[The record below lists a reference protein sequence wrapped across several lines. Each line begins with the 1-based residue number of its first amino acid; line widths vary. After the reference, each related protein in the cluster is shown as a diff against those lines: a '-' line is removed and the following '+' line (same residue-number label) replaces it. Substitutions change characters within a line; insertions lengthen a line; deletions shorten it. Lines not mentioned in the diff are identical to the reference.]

1 MPVSNNFASSALDLN
16 GKVSLTQPTALVW
29 GPDGRLYVT
38 ENGGQINVLTVK
50 FGDPDPSDDDN
61 SVSFFVDAAETLSL
75 DIQNHNDD
83 GTENSNS
90 SRQVTGID
98 VTRQYDA
105 DGNQLFV
112 DASGN
117 LTTEASGNTPA
128 VTMYVTS
135 SDKRIG
141 AGGSGNDAGLDT
153 NSGVITMLE
162 QTGSDSWDQV
172 DIVRGLPR
180 SEENHAT
187 NGLEVVQELDAQ
199 GKLVSERAIVASG
212 GNANTGA
219 PSNNFAGQQEQPLSA
234 AILEVDVTGLRALGV
249 STDAD
254 GRAFVLDLPTLD
266 DPTRSGAADN
276 NDPNGGNDGLNSA
289 RLDYDGLVSIYSPG
303 YRNAYDVEV
312 TEDGRVW
319 TYDNGANNSWGGRPV
334 GEAGDNDGT
343 TDFAQDGD
351 YIATNL
357 NNGDGNSSDDINAHG
372 NWNPSN
378 NDNFHEITRSDDLD
392 GGALSVGG
400 NGPVA
405 TYTGPDGLT
414 YVYGGHPNPTRAEG
428 AKAGLLFSPK
438 GGTDDAYL
446 LVSNQSSY
454 GEGSDDHAQV
464 TAWMT
469 EVEANSGA
477 VGTGDLT
484 KKVLAVE
491 PGVEYDIYSFTDG
504 SGMAV
509 PSGGAAPAGGTLLG
523 QAGLPADIADI
534 VDWVNPVEGDYREAG
549 RTDGALDS
557 GKGSINGLAEYTST
571 IMDEGGVKMS
581 GAVIASVYNGGDL
594 IIMGRNADGSM
605 SSTGGTNATA
615 ADRAVFQGA
624 GQPLGLATLGDD
636 FAERGLSQPFQG
648 SVWSAVYGQNNQG
661 GYTVHIEILQPA
673 NGKVPLAGS
682 EIVDPDDWDLD
693 GVDKYNDPFEYS
705 AENGMALAAG
715 QKIVLDFDPQ
725 STEFNGTLAGNTGLL
740 GAALDGPGSLAGP
753 LAGGAGT
760 DNLQEVGATANQ
772 DARTGTYLDNSGDLL
787 ASGEQADGL
796 YDIAGNVIP
805 GGNAPILQIKEVV
818 PGTMVGQG
826 NTARDALHTGF
837 RPAEDVGRVVATV
850 TVKNWVAGQAVAD
863 GQLVG
868 MVYGDGT
875 QSNFLR
881 LVFGEVDGQPGL
893 EVGYELGDQNYATL
907 AKVAVP
913 GLAASDLG
921 LIDLRLE
928 IDIDDGYAV
937 RAFYRLG
944 EDDTLGQT
952 PFTEIGL
959 GDFTLPAGVLQDV
972 LTGAHMIGDG
982 DTTLSSGAAIGV
994 VAETSDGNPLQAID
1008 FHNIEI
1014 EGFGHEFEAGSSA
1027 AANAVQGTSGT
1038 DTVVLTGSDAA
1049 PVTLASAVENIDAS
1063 GTTGDVAITGNAL
1076 DNRIVVGTGQN
1087 TITTGEGK
1095 DAVLGTSAGL
1105 GGTEITDFTG
1115 ADRVVLTDAT
1125 MDAVSGVTYA
1135 AGSAILTVNG
1145 AQITFSGPDFAEF
1158 DPAEGDSV
1166 FRFRQTDDGLEISLT
1181 PSETLIKAI
1190 ATGTSSYTYHFDAD
1204 GKPVEEGDPDAVRTI
1219 TFDSDAAVE
1228 IAGDP
1233 TDAANYVT
1241 SGSGGGGGSK
1251 IFQGT
1256 LSQTQ
1261 VADFGADALDELHWV
1276 ERSSNEDYYGYQ
1288 IPVPEDGTYRVDLY
1302 MAEIYHG
1309 VSGSSSFDKGDR
1321 VWDIVAEGETVADDF
1336 DLWEASGGQ
1345 PLKEVK
1351 ISFLVEVT
1359 DGAFTI
1365 DFDARAGAG
1374 GVDQPK
1380 LSGLALYKVGGEVT
1394 PPADG
1399 TAPQIVSIEVDN
1411 PQSVQDG
1418 ERIATVILSD
1428 ETGFAT
1434 ADFGD
1439 LDGSEL
1445 VFSGIV
1451 PDTVSAPQVTLSA
1464 GGKTATLQYTL
1475 TAEGNAW
1482 ATGEGQIGIA
1492 GGAYRDAAG
1501 NATGA
1506 ASGAF
1511 ILEPNLDSLIRGEV
1525 ALAINV
1531 GPTTNGTAA
1540 LDGDDDNT
1548 YGGAIT
1554 NDTILGIDLEADD
1567 PSYYSPNSKTGS
1579 NIDGL
1584 LGGTGSNPALDGS
1597 ALHTYRDSGNK
1608 SFTATYP
1615 IENGTYVVELWFAEL
1630 YHTSGGN
1637 RQGDYTINGE
1647 TWELN
1652 FDAFTEAGGADTPTM
1667 ITKTVTVTD
1676 GQIVIDVDDDTGEPG
1691 WNAIVVYDAVPADL
1705 PPTVSVVD
1713 ARAAEGDA
1721 VAVTFSRIGDD
1732 SEDVTI
1738 DYILTPG
1745 SASTEDYGDP
1755 VPADQ
1760 ITIPAGARSATVMIP
1775 IVDDDAEEAAES
1787 FAVSI
1792 TGVSNASGDAVIAD
1806 AAATVTIDPSDA
1818 SLQVPAGGTL
1828 LELDFETAG
1837 TPLAEGGFDDVVGG
1851 AGALD
1856 GSVVTEVAGGK
1867 LVVNTSNG
1875 DLSSGDPV
1883 ASKNDFVREIDLSD
1897 ASLDEVYVTTQFS
1910 NPFTPEVLA
1919 AQGVAGAVVPNY
1931 AQQGIILAIPGAN
1944 AQAPDNFVKLIFGGG
1959 GGNGAQMWSQ
1969 TSIDQKSLLD
1979 VMSDAAVANG
1989 GTAFGLFDIAT
2000 VELSLRIDKPSGEI
2014 AQIVTFY
2021 DDAGGVLGGVRPE
2034 ATPGFATAAPQPVP
2048 ATVLAAIEAG
2058 AVDVGV
2064 TSTDFGTGFGS
2075 FAASWDFLKVSSP
2088 QHSEEPAVDTAGPTA
2103 TIDLALPDSGSDPI
2117 VATVVYADASDVD
2130 PASIDATDVA
2140 LDGPSAAASASA
2152 SFDADTNTA
2161 TYTFA
2166 APAGGWAEGDYTATV
2181 TGGAVTDLAT
2191 APNNNAGGEAAGATL
2206 LFEEE
2211 PVNEF
2216 EPGTV
2221 LYRVNAGGGTVAALD
2236 GGPAWEA
2243 DTEAA
2248 PSGYITSI
2256 DGNDTYSGTATDSA
2270 AEILVAG
2277 ENPNSNVDGSMTPE
2291 AIFFHER
2298 GDNNANG
2305 TPLEYT
2311 FPVEGGKSYYVTVY
2325 YTENWNGITTKGPRQ
2340 FDVAVNGTV
2349 PTEFADIN
2357 PYAEGDSTLG
2367 VARKRTFLV
2376 TQGEGDT
2383 DLALSFLHE
2392 EPTAIENP
2400 KVNGI
2405 EIVEAVAISSDILV
2419 SIAGPGEVV
2428 EDGDAGDQTL
2438 AFQVSLSD
2446 ATVSG
2451 DVEVELSVDG
2461 VASVE
2466 TLSFADGVAS
2476 FEVAV
2481 PRDARWNG
2489 VESVSVEIASV
2500 PTAGYSVDPAASTAS
2515 ATILEDDPA
2524 DSHDLDGAGGADPV
2538 VAGDY
2543 SDDRLAPSDIGT
2555 MQTGE
2560 NLLYATQQGDDAAG
2574 GRDRDY
2580 ITFEVPEG
2588 TVLSA
2593 LFLDGYA
2600 TTEDTRQAFM
2610 GLQEGTAVTVDPATG
2625 QPDAGGG
2632 DLLTG
2637 LVYGDGLLGNDLL
2650 PLLASGESGDP
2661 RQPASYQGFDGTL
2674 PAGTYTLWLNQGGA
2688 PTSVTLRAV
2697 VESAPVSELTLA
2709 IADADPVTE
2718 AEGATLDF
2726 ALSLDTAFSGDVEVR
2741 YDTADATGLTQIVTF
2756 ADGAGILQV
2765 AVTDDETDD
2774 GDDTVAITLTG
2785 ATDLSAA
2792 PTPVTLGVATASGT
2806 VLEDDGT
2813 DPDDIDGDGIGN
2825 TDDPFAYDGANGMAK
2840 VLGPNVSFRQDFDTD
2855 TTDLFGPEAGF
2866 TGVLANPGFDPAGAS
2881 ETDPY
2886 GDRTTEAKSL
2896 IEGGALKIES
2906 SETDVY
2912 GTGTGADNTI
2922 KDNYQSAAD
2931 VSGVDSFTVEGRIQG
2946 GWLGTAPGQYASF
2959 GITLGAGG
2967 TDDYVKFVYGGFGA
2981 TPRLQLAQENSLT
2994 GIKETNILVQDH
3006 TPPVDPATVA
3016 SVVFRID
3023 VDKSGATPTLTGT
3036 AVFLDASDGELA
3048 TITMDPREITGS
3060 LAAALE
3066 GNNPLTGGT
3075 GGVAYGVSITD
3086 WGSAAGNRFTGEWDY
3101 LEIKGPEVAN
3111 QVPTVSLAPVLTEIA
3126 ENADTTASIKVADI
3140 AVGDDGL
3147 GSNALSLAGTDAALF
3162 EIVETET
3169 GAELHLAAGTS
3180 LDFET
3185 LAQLDVTV
3193 AVDDPEV
3200 GTSPDATAD
3209 FSLAVADVNEAP
3221 GVTLENVVS
3230 EIAEDAD
3237 TTASIKVGDIVVT
3250 DDALGTNDLALVGTD
3265 AALFEIVET
3274 VTGPELHLRAG
3285 ISLDTVAGGTL
3296 DVSVTVDDIE
3306 VGATPDASADLSVT
3320 IPDTANDAP
3329 TTAPIDAGRVVED
3342 ATPVAINLLQ
3352 GAADSDGGTLEVA
3365 NLVVEDAFGNAVAH
3379 AQAESVL
3386 TIDPAQFAAALALG
3400 ESATITV
3407 SYDVIDNQ
3415 GGSTA
3420 NTATLVV
3427 DGIDGPYTWF
3437 LDADGDGYGVDDAA
3451 TNVTAYTPPADTS
3464 DVAGDADDGDATI
3477 YPGAPEINDGKDND
3491 QDGEIDEENADP
3503 VADAESFAARRNQPL
3518 EIQVAT
3524 LLDGDTDADGDTL
3537 SVASVGN
3544 AVNGTVALAGG
3555 VVTFTPATDAT
3566 GAASFD
3572 YTVSDG
3578 AGGTATQTVTIDI
3591 ASVIEVT
3598 DPATP
3603 PAPTDEVDTVVF
3615 DGAGALDLSD
3625 PGYENLDL
3633 SGNGTDNA
3641 SVTLNDGDNV
3651 VTAGTGR
3658 HSVKLG
3664 GGSDT
3669 VTGAGAALDGD
3680 SFEDFGEDD
3689 QIVVEGGAGAKIVS
3703 RESGS
3708 AIIGISDD
3716 GDDVA
3721 DYTITLEGDID
3732 PARVRATDEGGDLRL
3747 TLAPETDAETAIT
3760 FAAAALSSYDDQ
3772 DKTPDGAT
3780 ISGGGDTLT
3789 LDGNTW
3795 KRLLLDA
3802 PLTVEEGMTLAFDF
3816 SSADTGEIVG
3826 IGLETDN
3833 NHRQNGQPFFQLGG
3847 SDAWQYSRQDFNDY
3861 EAGDGPVTLEIPLD
3875 DWIGQT
3881 FSHLLFFADDDRN
3894 ASTNAVFSGVRI
3906 VGAEPAENRPPEPA
3920 DDAVRATMD
3929 TPLTIIAA
3937 ELLANDGDPDG
3948 DPLTIVAVTGP
3959 DAAEG
3964 SVTLTGDGVVFTPAA
3979 GFVGATSFTYDV
3991 ADAGGATS
3999 TATVSVTVEAVANL
4013 APLAGDDT
4021 VTVEVDTPLTIIA
4034 ADLLAN
4040 DSDPEGTALTIV
4052 AVTGPDAA
4060 EGSVTLTGDDVVFTP
4075 ATGFAGTT
4083 SFTYDVADAGGAIS
4097 TATVTVEV
4105 ETPSDPSVVAIDFSG
4120 PLSSY
4125 ADQDRDPN
4133 GFEVQDGGAT
4143 IAFTGNTWKKVALP
4157 EGFTVSADSVL
4168 RFQLSSSFE
4177 GEIIGIGLDDDNDFN
4192 GSADSLFQ
4200 LGGQD
4205 RWDRYSVQ
4213 DFNDYD
4219 VSNGVKTYEISLAD
4233 LAGRS
4238 FDHLVVFSDADGADV
4253 AGANATFSN
4262 VEIVI
4267 RTEVNTDPVAAD
4279 DSFAIA
4285 GGETLTLTAADLT
4298 GNDSD
4303 ADGDDL
4309 AILSVG
4315 GASGGTATLS
4325 GGVVSFVPEAG
4336 FTGQAGFDYVL
4347 TDGRGGSAT
4356 ATVSIEVNTAP
4367 EAVTESFEVTT
4378 GDVLTLLP
4386 ADLTANDSDADGHA
4400 LTFVGVSNAVGG
4412 SVSFEEGQIS
4422 FQPQTGYVGSAS
4434 FDYTIADA
4442 LGAETTISV
4451 AVDVLSDAEPG
4462 AGVTDILFEAGAL
4475 SSYDDQDITA
4485 NGATVTNGGAT
4496 LELSGNTWKKLA
4508 LAEPLTVGADT
4519 VLRFTFE
4526 AGRIGEI
4533 MGIGLDSDNSY
4544 RSTANQVLFQF
4555 AGSQTWSAYAEQG
4568 YSGYQSADGAVTIE
4582 IPLGDWAGQT
4592 FTQLV
4597 FMNDDDARAAATSSF
4612 SNVQIVQKSVTNAA
4626 PVAVDD
4632 TGLAVEGGQTAVID
4646 PATLLGNDSDPEG
4659 DDLSIAS
4666 VGNAVGGSVRFED
4679 GLIYFTPEAG
4689 YAGDASFDYTI
4700 EDAFGGTST
4709 ASVDLVVNIDPEPVD
4724 DSFEAEAGT
4733 PLFLT
4738 PAQLLGNDGDP
4749 DGDALTLT
4757 GVGNATGGTVVYE
4770 DGQIAFVPEAGF
4782 TGTASFDYTVSD
4794 PRGGTATATV
4804 TVAVE
4809 GTDTPSGPV
4818 GIDFTA
4824 LDINS
4829 YANQDEDPTAFTATE
4844 TSLTLSGNTWKK
4856 VALPGG
4862 HTVETGDVLRFEFQ
4876 ASEIGE
4882 IMGIGLE
4889 TNNRFETSTQA
4900 IFQLAGSQN
4909 WSNYAR
4915 QDFRTYE
4922 LADGTVT
4929 FEIALDE
4936 WAGQTFGHLVFINDD
4951 DADGTATGTFS
4962 NVQLVTASADLP
4974 PEVTSPTAFTVD
4986 ENATAIGTIEA
4997 TDPEGGDVRFAID
5010 GGADAALFAIDAE
5023 TGALSFL
5030 AAPDFEAPG
5039 DAGGDNV
5046 YDVVVSASDG
5056 TAQTTSSIAVSV
5068 SGVNEAPVVAGAVGD
5083 LSLDAGTAGS
5093 VDLSTLT
5100 LSDPD
5105 AGDEVALDVTLADGT
5120 PLPAGIALNGSLLE
5134 VADDVAEGSYQIAVR
5149 ASDGTLQSANP
5160 VLFTVEVGEAD
5171 TPTEPSV
5178 LLRINAFGPEV
5189 AATDGGPN
5197 WLADGNGNPNSPY
5210 LEVVQDRGDT
5220 QGYSGDLAAIPSGV
5234 PEAVLDTA
5242 RSSDQPF
5249 SYNIPVT
5256 DLAGNGQYTVRLY
5269 LAELF
5274 SGNGSPGDRSF
5285 DVSVEGIVPA
5295 AFDDIDA
5302 AADGDAM
5309 SVEVREYEV
5318 TVEDGVLNLEFLKD
5332 LADNP
5337 IVNAIEIVG
5346 GGTVVAP
5353 DTEAPVA
5360 VMTLTNPTEA
5370 GAPILVDI
5378 ALSDASGIDATT
5390 LGAEDLTLTVGGF
5403 PAAAEI
5409 AFTGFSGGVAQYEIA
5424 APSGGWAEALE
5435 IGVTLEAGEIAD
5447 LAAQPNG
5454 NAGVSGSLTI
5464 AFDGGDTG
5472 GETPTGYD
5480 ATKELAANLDG
5491 DGLVNSADGDID
5503 GDGIANLDDRAAYDA
5518 GNAGVVLGTVGEV
5531 VIDFTTF
5538 ADGTSPFAAGFTGA
5552 AQTADGSAELDYAT
5566 NGGALVTGG
5575 RLQFQTANPDTHSGQ
5590 KAFTFLAD
5598 VDNDFSFEGVFD
5610 NPVYGGSALA
5620 TFSQYGLLISLT
5632 GADGASGGTAG
5643 DFFKLVTGNPGNGFE
5658 ISGRGSFPGSGDV
5671 KIPYPAGVGATDF
5684 AQVKLTVQADMSAGT
5699 LTGFYDLLDETGT
5712 SLATGTV
5719 GTVSPLAGSA
5729 MAEWMAGDLDID
5741 PAFGV
5746 TSTDYGG
5753 GDAFTVGVES
5763 VRLADGSPDPVD
5775 PPADPTEARAILQ
5788 DLDDVDSG
5796 ASYGAGAI
5804 GSAEL
5809 RVMEGNNS
5817 VTASNY
5823 GGNSFQI
5830 ENTGDKQI
5838 AAVFLDFRNALYG
5851 DSVVDHDG
5859 SGGDNAAKEFG
5870 VNSGAGGTGAFFEVD
5885 DAQTYF
5891 LPGADPLA
5899 NDTGTGL
5906 ASSGGWRGLLLKFDG
5921 AGFDKGEVVGFSGDM
5936 DPNSIAGLD
5945 KNGASG
5951 VDSGAVNG
5959 WDVGGVSGAELI
5971 GSAFTVK
5978 FDDGTYATG
5987 YLGGEGSQAGS
5998 VGTAVQNRTGA
6009 EVALTV
6015 NGFASDEAGTYGG
6028 TVPEIVVTGTP
6039 GEAVRVTLSR
6049 GVNPVTNTNNGVAD
6063 LVDDR
6068 LAAAHP
6074 EFPVSNAADFQSVD
6088 VTIGA
6093 DGTATVAADAFDY
6106 DSPNS
6111 GGQSFGGTAF
6121 TSGFDTAPMV
6131 VAAAAVASDGTPLG
6145 AVDRVYLTNPT
6156 GTPVAGGGGGTPG
6169 AGTDGYYQLI
6179 GSGSNARFKVQIE
6192 DADANGGSDPAG
6204 KWNFE
6209 DAPDAD
6215 GHQAGFQG
6223 DGYYLYGSSSSTAIN
6238 GVIESEILDYTIYV
6252 PEGETGTYNFRFRVA
6267 RDGEE
6272 ASDQQNDLL
6281 FNFFEEGSGGELTD
6295 YLVMNSG
6302 NSLHQ
6307 GSGDFAKIFGGPNNG
6322 SWGFANKVDGSTG
6335 DPSLQVEIEEAGLYH
6350 VQIAGRSQGYHI
6362 DYWEAFKGGAPGVN
6376 VSDSAFVEGEPDDPV
6391 DPGTGEDGVLR
6402 RAIVAGSD
6410 DTDQNANGG
6419 SVNLGKTDLELGDG
6433 GRDIGLRFTD
6443 LDLESLE
6450 GVDITDAYIEFTARS
6465 NGGSSGTVE
6474 ARIALEDSIS
6484 AATFSSGN
6492 TPMDRDRFDFVEW
6505 SDGDVP
6511 GAGEVFRTADFS
6523 DMLEDFLVE
6532 WQDDLGTSDDIAFV
6546 IEDESGV
6553 RKAQSFEGGAAPVL
6567 VIEYDLLT

>member
-29 GPDGRLYVT
+29 GPDGKLYVT
-38 ENGGQINVLTVK
+38 ENGGQVNVLTVK
-50 FGDPDPSDDDN
+50 FGDPDPNDDDN
-61 SVSFFVDAAETLSL
+61 SVSFYVEAAETLSL

-83 GTENSNS
+83 GTENSS
-90 SRQVTGID
+90 GSRQVTGID
-98 VTRQYDA
+98 VARQYDA
-105 DGNQLFV
+105 AGNQLFV
-112 DASGN
+112 DAAGN
-117 LTTEASGNTPA
+117 LTTEAGGNTPA

-141 AGGSGNDAGLDT
+141 AGGSGNDADLDT

-162 QTGSDSWDQV
+162 QTGADSWDQV

-187 NGLEVVQELDAQ
+187 NGLEIVQELDAD

-234 AILEVDVTGLRALGV
+234 AILEVDVTGLRAMGV
-249 STDAD
+249 STDGD
-254 GRAFVLDLPTLD
+254 GRAYILDLPTLD
-266 DPTRSGAADN
+266 DPTRDGAADL

-289 RLDYDGLVSIYSPG
+289 KLDYDGLVSIYSPG

-334 GEAGDNDGT
+334 GEAGDNGGT
-343 TDFAQDGD
+343 TDFAQDAG
-351 YIATNL
+351 YISTNL
-357 NNGDGNSSDDINAHG
+357 NNGDGNSSDDINADG

-378 NDNFHEITRSDDLD
+378 NDNFHEITRSDDLN
-392 GGALSVGG
+392 GGNLSVGG
-400 NGPVA
+400 NGPVT

-464 TAWMT
+464 TAWLA
-469 EVEANSGA
+469 EVEAGTGA

-491 PGVEYDIYSFTDG
+491 PGVEYDIYAFADG
-504 SGMAV
+504 SGAAV
-509 PSGGAAPAGGTLLG
+509 PAGGAAPAGGTLLG
-523 QAGLPADIADI
+523 QAGLPADIAEI
-534 VDWVNPVEGDYREAG
+534 VDWVNPVEGDYKEAG

-581 GAVIASVYNGGDL
+581 GAIIASVYNGGDL
-594 IIMGRNADGSM
+594 IIMGRNADGTM

-693 GVDKYNDPFEYS
+693 GVDKYNDPFEFS

-725 STEFNGTLAGNTGLL
+725 STEFNGSLAGNTGLL

-753 LAGGAGT
+753 LADATGT
-760 DNLQEVGATANQ
+760 DNIQEAGATANQ

-837 RPAEDVGRVVATV
+837 RPDGDVGRVVATV

-913 GLAASDLG
+913 DLAASDLD

-944 EDDTLGQT
+944 EEGTLGQT
-952 PFTEIGL
+952 PFTEIAL
-959 GDFTLPAGVLQDV
+959 GDFELPAGVLRDV
-972 LTGAHMIGDG
+972 LTGAHTITDG
-982 DTTLSSGAAIGV
+982 DTTLPSGAAIGV

-1027 AANAVQGTSGT
+1027 AANDIAGTSGT
-1038 DTVVLTGSDAA
+1038 DTVILTGEDAA
-1049 PVTLASAVENIDAS
+1049 PVTLAPAVENIDAS

-1076 DNRIVVGTGQN
+1076 DNRITVGTGQN
-1087 TITTGEGK
+1087 TIATGEGK
-1095 DAVLGTSAGL
+1095 DAVVGTSANL
-1105 GGTEITDFTG
+1105 GGTEITDFTEE
-1115 ADRVVLTDAT
+1115 DRVVLSDAT
-1125 MDAVSGVTYA
+1125 MDAVAGVTYA

-1145 AQITFSGPDFAEF
+1145 AEITFSGPDFAEF
-1158 DPAEGDSV
+1158 DPAEGESV
-1166 FRFRQTDDGLEISLT
+1166 FRFQETDEGLEISLA

-1190 ATGTSSYTYHFDAD
+1190 ATGASSYTYHFDAD
-1204 GKPVEEGDPDAVRTI
+1204 GNLVEAGDPAAVRTI

-1228 IAGDP
+1228 VAGDG

-1241 SGSGGGGGSK
+1241 AGSAGGGGSK
-1251 IFQGT
+1251 IYQGT

-1261 VADFGADALDELHWV
+1261 VADFGAEALDELHWV
-1276 ERSSNEDYYGYQ
+1276 ERSSNEDYFGYQ

-1302 MAEIYHG
+1302 MSEIYHG
-1309 VSGSSSFDKGDR
+1309 VSTGSFSQGDR

-1351 ISFLVEVT
+1351 VSFLVEVT

-1365 DFDARAGAG
+1365 DFDARTGAG
-1374 GVDQPK
+1374 GNDQPK

-1394 PPADG
+1394 PPADE
-1399 TAPQIVSIEVDN
+1399 TAPQVVSIEVDN

-1418 ERIATVILSD
+1418 ERIATVVLGD
-1428 ETGFAT
+1428 ETGFAA
-1434 ADFGD
+1434 ADFD
-1439 LDGSEL
+1439 ALDGSEL

-1451 PDTVSAPQVTLSA
+1451 PATVSAPQVTLSS
-1464 GGKTATLQYTL
+1464 GGRTATLQYTL

-1482 ATGEGQIGIA
+1482 AAGEGQISIA
-1492 GGAYRDAAG
+1492 AGTFQDAAG
-1501 NATGA
+1501 NAAGA

-1511 ILEPNLDSLIRGEV
+1511 ILEPNLDTLVRGDV

-1531 GPTTNGTAA
+1531 GPTTNTTAD

-1548 YGGAIT
+1548 YGGAIA

-1584 LGGTGSNPALDGS
+1584 IGGTGSNPALDGS
-1597 ALHTYRDSGNK
+1597 ALHTYRDSGNGA
-1608 SFTATYP
+1608 FTATYP

-1667 ITKTVTVTD
+1667 ISKTVTVTD

-1691 WNAIVVYDAVPADL
+1691 WNALVVYEAVQADL
-1705 PPTVSVVD
+1705 PPTISVVD
-1713 ARAAEGDA
+1713 ASAAEGEA
-1721 VAVTFSRIGDD
+1721 VAVTFSRNGDD

-1738 DYILTPG
+1738 DYVLTPG
-1745 SASTEDYGDP
+1745 SASAADYGDP

-1775 IVDDDAEEAAES
+1775 ILDDDLEEGAEA
-1787 FAVSI
+1787 FTVSI
-1792 TGVSNASGDAVIAD
+1792 TGVANASGDAVVAD
-1806 AAATVTIDPSDA
+1806 AAATVTIEASDA
-1818 SLQVPAGGTL
+1818 SLQIPAGGTL

-1856 GSVVTEVAGGK
+1856 GSVVTEVTDGR

-1897 ASLDEVYVTTQFS
+1897 AALDEIYITTQFA
-1910 NPFTPEVLA
+1910 NPFTPEELA
-1919 AQGVAGAVVPNY
+1919 AQGVEGAVVPNY
-1931 AQQGIILAIPGAN
+1931 AQQGIILAIPGAD

-1959 GGNGAQMWSQ
+1959 GGNITQMWSQ
-1969 TSIDQKSLLD
+1969 TAINQAAQ
-1979 VMSDAAVANG
+1979 VGAMSDAAAANG

-2000 VELSLRIDKPSGEI
+2000 VELSLRIDKASGEI
-2014 AQIVTFY
+2014 AQIVTLY
-2021 DDAGGVLGGVRPE
+2021 DDAGAILGGVRPE
-2034 ATPGFATAAPQPVP
+2034 ATPGFATAAPLPVP
-2048 ATVLAAIEAG
+2048 AAVLAAIEAG
-2058 AVDVGV
+2058 TVDVGV
-2064 TSTDFGTGFGS
+2064 TSTDYDTAFES
-2075 FAASWDFLKVSSP
+2075 FEASWDFLKVSSP
-2088 QHSEEPAVDTAGPTA
+2088 QYSEEPSVDTSGPTA
-2103 TIDLALPDSGSDPI
+2103 TIELALPDSESDPI
-2117 VATVVYADASDVD
+2117 VANVVYADASDVD
-2130 PASIDATDVA
+2130 PASIDASDLV
-2140 LDGPSAAASASA
+2140 LGGPSAAGSVSA
-2152 SFDADTNTA
+2152 SFDAGTNTA
-2161 TYTFA
+2161 TYTFE

-2181 TGGAVTDLAT
+2181 AGGAVTDLAA
-2191 APNNNAGGEAAGATL
+2191 APNDNAGGEAASATL
-2206 LFEEE
+2206 SFEEE
-2211 PVNEF
+2211 PATEF
-2216 EPGTV
+2216 EPGAV

-2236 GGPAWEA
+2236 GGPDWAA
-2243 DTEAA
+2243 DTSGA
-2248 PSGYITSI
+2248 PSEYITSI
-2256 DGNDTYSGTATDSA
+2256 DGNDVYTGSATDTA

-2277 ENPNSNVDGSMTPE
+2277 ENPNSNVDGSVTPE

-2298 GDNNANG
+2298 GDNDVNG

-2311 FPVEGGKSYYVTVY
+2311 FPVEGGKSYYVTIY
-2325 YTENWNGITTKGPRQ
+2325 YTENWNGITGTTNGRQ

-2357 PYAEGDSTLG
+2357 PYAEGGDTLG

-2376 TQGEGDT
+2376 TQEEGDS
-2383 DLALSFLHE
+2383 DLALAFLHE
-2392 EPTAIENP
+2392 VPNDIQNP

-2428 EDGDAGDQTL
+2428 EDGDAGDQILVFQL
-2438 AFQVSLSD
+2438 ALD
-2446 ATVSG
+2446 AAVSG
-2451 DVEVELSVDG
+2451 DVAVEYTVDG
-2461 VASVE
+2461 VASTGTV
-2466 TLSFADGVAS
+2466 SFADGLATL
-2476 FEVAV
+2476 EVAV

-2489 VESVSVEIASV
+2489 AESVSVELVSV
-2500 PTAGYSVDPAASTAS
+2500 ATAGFAVDPTSGAVS

-2610 GLQEGTAVTVDPATG
+2610 GLQEGTAITVDPTTG
-2625 QPDAGGG
+2625 QPDAGEG

-2661 RQPASYQGFDGTL
+2661 RQPGSYPGFDGAL

-2697 VESAPVSELTLA
+2697 VESAPVTELTLA

-2726 ALSLDTAFSGDVEVR
+2726 ALSVDTAFSGDVEVR
-2741 YDTADATGLTQIVTF
+2741 YDTADAAGLTQIVTF
-2756 ADGAGILQV
+2756 ADGAGTLQV
-2765 AVTDDETDD
+2765 PVANDETDD
-2774 GDDTVAITLTG
+2774 GDDTIAITLTG

-2792 PTPVTLGVATASGT
+2792 PVPVTLGIAMASGT

-2813 DPDDIDGDGIGN
+2813 DPDDIDGDGILN
-2825 TDDPFAYDGANGMAK
+2825 TDDPFAYDGANGMTK
-2840 VLGPNVSFRQDFDTD
+2840 VLGPNLSFRQDFDTD

-2866 TGVLANPGFDPAGAS
+2866 SGVLVNPGFDPAGAS

-2886 GDRTTEAKSL
+2886 GDRTTEATSL
-2896 IEGGALKIES
+2896 IEGGALKVES

-2912 GTGTGADNTI
+2912 GEGSTGTNNTI

-2931 VSGVDSFTVEGRIQG
+2931 VSGVDSFAVEGRIEG
-2946 GWLGTAPGQYASF
+2946 GWLGTAPDQYASF

-2967 TDDYVKFVYGGFGA
+2967 TDDYVKFVYGGHSGG
-2981 TPRLQLAQENSLT
+2981 PRLQLGQENSLT
-2994 GIKETNILVQDH
+2994 GVKETNIPVATH
-3006 TPPVDPATVA
+3006 TTPVDPAAVA
-3016 SVVFRID
+3016 AVVFRID

-3048 TITMDPREITGS
+3048 TIVTGPREITGS

-3086 WGSAAGNRFTGEWDY
+3086 WGNGDGNRFTGAWDY

-3111 QVPTVSLAPVLTEIA
+3111 QVPSVSLAPVLAEIA
-3126 ENADTTASIKVADI
+3126 EDADTTASVKVADI
-3140 AVGDDGL
+3140 VVSDDGL
-3147 GSNALSLAGTDAALF
+3147 GSNALSLSGADAALFEIVETGTGAELHLVAGATLDFETRAQLDVTVAVDDPAVGASPDATVEFSLAVTDVNEAPGVTLANVVSELAEDADTGASLKVADIVVSDDALGTNVLALAGTDAALF
-3162 EIVETET
+3162 EIVET
-3169 GAELHLAAGTS
+3169 G
-3180 LDFET
+3180 
-3185 LAQLDVTV
+3185 
-3193 AVDDPEV
+3193 
-3200 GTSPDATAD
+3200 
-3209 FSLAVADVNEAP
+3209 
-3221 GVTLENVVS
+3221 
-3230 EIAEDAD
+3230 
-3237 TTASIKVGDIVVT
+3237 
-3250 DDALGTNDLALVGTD
+3250 
-3265 AALFEIVET
+3265 
-3274 VTGPELHLRAG
+3274 TGPELHLRAG
-3285 ISLDTVAGGTL
+3285 TDLDAVAGGTL
-3296 DVSVTVDDIE
+3296 AVSVTVDDDA
-3306 VGATPDASADLSVT
+3306 VGATPDAVADLSVT
-3320 IPDTANDAP
+3320 IPDTANEAP
-3329 TTAPIDAGRVVED
+3329 TATPIDAGLVVED
-3342 ATPVAINLLQ
+3342 AAPVAVDLLA
-3352 GAADSDGGTLEVA
+3352 GASDSDGGTLEVA
-3365 NLVVEDAFGNAVAH
+3365 NLVVEDAFGNAVVH

-3415 GGSTA
+3415 GGATP

-3477 YPGAPEINDGKDND
+3477 HPGAPEINDGKDND
-3491 QDGEIDEENADP
+3491 QDGEIDEENTDP
-3503 VADAESFAARRNQPL
+3503 VLDAESFTARKNQPL
-3518 EIQVAT
+3518 EIQAAT

-3537 SVASVGN
+3537 TVASVGN

-3555 VVTFTPATDAT
+3555 VVTFTPAADAT

-3578 AGGTATQTVTIDI
+3578 AGGTATQTVSIDI

-3615 DGAGALDLSD
+3615 DGEGTLDLSD

-3633 SGNGTDNA
+3633 SGNATDNA
-3641 SVTLNDGDNV
+3641 SVTLNAGDNT
-3651 VTAGTGR
+3651 VTAGAGK

-3669 VTGAGAALDGD
+3669 VTGTGAALDGD
-3680 SFEDFGEDD
+3680 SFGDFGEDD
-3689 QIVVEGGAGAKIVS
+3689 QIIVEGGGGARIVS

-3716 GDDVA
+3716 GDDTA

-3732 PARVRATDEGGDLRL
+3732 PGRVRATDAGGDLRL
-3747 TLAPETDAETAIT
+3747 TLAPEEDAETAIT
-3760 FAAAALSSYDDQ
+3760 FEAALLSSYDDQ

-3780 ISGGGDTLT
+3780 ISGDGQTLT

-3795 KRLLLDA
+3795 KRLLLDT
-3802 PLTVEEGMTLAFDF
+3802 PLTVEEGMTLAFSF

-3847 SDAWQYSRQDFNDY
+3847 SDRWGYSRQDFNGY
-3861 EAGDGPVTLEIPLD
+3861 AAGDGPVTLEIPLD
-3875 DWIGQT
+3875 DWAGQT

-3906 VGAEPAENRPPEPA
+3906 TGAEPAENRPPEPV
-3920 DDAVRATMD
+3920 DDAVRAAVD
-3929 TPLTIIAA
+3929 TPLTIAAA

-3948 DPLTIVAVTGP
+3948 DPLTIVAVAGP

-3964 SVTLTGDGVVFTPAA
+3964 SVELSGGDVVFTPAT
-3979 GFVGATSFTYDV
+3979 GFTGATSFTYDV
-3991 ADAGGATS
+3991 ADAEGA
-3999 TATVSVTVEAVANL
+3999 V
-4013 APLAGDDT
+4013 
-4021 VTVEVDTPLTIIA
+4021 
-4034 ADLLAN
+4034 
-4040 DSDPEGTALTIV
+4040 
-4052 AVTGPDAA
+4052 
-4060 EGSVTLTGDDVVFTP
+4060 
-4075 ATGFAGTT
+4075 
-4083 SFTYDVADAGGAIS
+4083 S

-4105 ETPSDPSVVAIDFSG
+4105 AAPGDPSVVAIDFSDA
-4120 PLSSY
+4120 LSSY

-4133 GFEVQDGGAT
+4133 GYAVQDGGAT

-4219 VSNGVKTYEISLAD
+4219 VADGVKTYEIPLAD

-4262 VEIVI
+4262 VEIVT
-4267 RTEVNTDPVAAD
+4267 RTEVNTDPVAVD
-4279 DSFAIA
+4279 DSFAVA
-4285 GGETLTLTAADLT
+4285 GGETLTLTAADLL

-4303 ADGDDL
+4303 LDGDDL
-4309 AILSVG
+4309 AILGVG
-4315 GASGGTATLS
+4315 DATGGTATLS
-4325 GGVVSFVPEAG
+4325 DGVVTFVPEAG
-4336 FTGQAGFDYVL
+4336 FTGPASFDYVL
-4347 TDGRGGSAT
+4347 GDGRGGSAS
-4356 ATVSIEVNTAP
+4356 ATVSIAVNTVP
-4367 EAVTESFEVTT
+4367 EAGTDSFEVAT

-4386 ADLTANDSDADGHA
+4386 ADLTANDSDADGHT

-4412 SVSFEEGQIS
+4412 SVSYEEGQIS
-4422 FQPQTGYVGSAS
+4422 FEPQTGHVGPAS
-4434 FDYTIADA
+4434 FDYTIADE

-4451 AVDVLSDAEPG
+4451 AVDVLSDVEPG
-4462 AGVTDILFEAGAL
+4462 DGVTDILFEAGAL

-4485 NGATVTNGGAT
+4485 NGATITDGGAT

-4526 AGRIGEI
+4526 AGQIGEI
-4533 MGIGLDSDNSY
+4533 MGIGLDTDNSY

-4555 AGSQTWSAYAEQG
+4555 AGSQNWSAYAEQG

-4582 IPLGDWAGQT
+4582 IPLGDWEGQT

-4597 FMNDDDARAAATSSF
+4597 FMNDDDAAAAATSRF
-4612 SNVQIVQKSVTNAA
+4612 SDVQIVQKSVTNAD

-4632 TGLAVEGGQTAVID
+4632 TDLAIEGGQTAVID

-4659 DDLSIAS
+4659 DAISITS
-4666 VGNAVGGSVRFED
+4666 VGNATGGSVSFED

-4689 YAGDASFDYTI
+4689 FAGDASFEYTI
-4700 EDAFGGTST
+4700 VDAFGGTST
-4709 ASVDLVVNIDPEPVD
+4709 ASVGLVVNIDPEPVD

-4757 GVGNATGGTVVYE
+4757 GVGNATGGTVAYE

-4782 TGTASFDYTVSD
+4782 TGTASFDYTVAD

-4809 GTDTPSGPV
+4809 GSDTPSGPV

-4824 LDINS
+4824 LPISS
-4829 YANQDEDPTAFTATE
+4829 YAGQDADPTAFTATE
-4844 TSLTLSGNTWKK
+4844 TALTLSGNTWKK

-4862 HTVETGDVLRFEFQ
+4862 HTVESGDVLRFEFQ

-4889 TNNRFETSTQA
+4889 TDNRFETSTQA
-4900 IFQLAGSQN
+4900 LFQLAGSQN
-4909 WSNYAR
+4909 WTNYAR
-4915 QDFRTYE
+4915 QDFRTYD

-4936 WAGQTFGHLVFINDD
+4936 WAGQTFNHLVFINDD

-4962 NVQLVTASADLP
+4962 NVQLVSASADLP
-4974 PEVTSPTAFTVD
+4974 PEVTGPTAFTVD
-4986 ENATAIGTIEA
+4986 ENVTAIGTIEA
-4997 TDPEGGDVRFAID
+4997 TDPEGGDVTFAID
-5010 GGADAALFAIDAE
+5010 GGADAALFAIDAA

-5046 YDVVVSASDG
+5046 YDVAVSASDG
-5056 TAQTTSSIAVSV
+5056 TAQTTTNIAVSV
-5068 SGVNEAPVVAGAVGD
+5068 AGVNEAPVVSGTVED
-5083 LSLDAGTAGS
+5083 LSLEAGTAGS

-5100 LSDPD
+5100 FADPD
-5105 AGDEVALDVTLADGT
+5105 AGDEVALAATLADGS

-5149 ASDGTLQSANP
+5149 ASDGTLQSADP

-5189 AATDGGPN
+5189 AALDGGPD

-5210 LEVVQDRGDT
+5210 LEVVDDRGDT
-5220 QGYSGDLAAIPSGV
+5220 QGYSGQAGAIPSGL
-5234 PEAVLDTA
+5234 PEDVLDTA
-5242 RSSDQPF
+5242 RSSDQSF
-5249 SYNIPVT
+5249 AYNIPVA

-5274 SGNGSPGDRSF
+5274 TGNASPGDRSF
-5285 DVSVEGIVPA
+5285 DVSVEGTVPA
-5295 AFDDIDA
+5295 AFDDIDVA
-5302 AADGDAM
+5302 QDGDAL

-5318 TVEDGVLNLEFLKD
+5318 TVEDGVLNLEFLHG

-5337 IVNAIEIVG
+5337 IVNAIEIIG
-5346 GGTVVAP
+5346 GGATGPVP
-5353 DTEAPVA
+5353 DTEAPA
-5360 VMTLTNPTEA
+5360 AAMTLTNPSA
-5370 GAPILVDI
+5370 ADAPILVDI
-5378 ALSDASGIDATT
+5378 ALSDASGIDANT
-5390 LGAEDLTLTVGGF
+5390 LGAEDLSLTVGGF

-5409 AFTGFSGGVAQYEIA
+5409 AFTGFSGGVAHYEIA
-5424 APSGGWAEALE
+5424 APAGGWTEALE

-5447 LAAQPNG
+5447 LAATPNV
-5454 NAGVSGSLTI
+5454 NASVSGSLTL
-5464 AFDGGDTG
+5464 AFDGGSTG

-5480 ATKELAANLDG
+5480 AAKELGANLDG
-5491 DGLVNSADGDID
+5491 DGAINSADGDID

-5518 GNAGVVLGTVGEV
+5518 GNAGIDLSAAGEV
-5531 VIDFTTF
+5531 VLDFATF

-5566 NGGALVTGG
+5566 NGGAQVTGG
-5575 RLQFQTANPDTHSGQ
+5575 RLQFQTTNADTHSGQ

-5598 VDNDFSFEGVFD
+5598 TGNDFSFEGVFD
-5610 NPVYGGSALA
+5610 NPVYGGSELE

-5632 GADGASGGTAG
+5632 GADGASEGTNG

-5658 ISGRGSFPGSGDV
+5658 ISGRGSFPNSGDV

-5684 AQVKLTVQADMSAGT
+5684 AQVKLTVRADMSAGT
-5699 LTGFYDLLDETGT
+5699 LTGFYDLLDETGA

-5729 MAEWMAGDLDID
+5729 MAAWMAGNLDID

-5763 VRLADGSPDPVD
+5763 LRLVDGSPDPVD

-5796 ASYGAGAI
+5796 ASYGEGAV

-5809 RVMEGNNS
+5809 RIMEGNNS
-5817 VTASNY
+5817 VTTSNY
-5823 GGNSFQI
+5823 GSNSFEL

-5859 SGGDNAAKEFG
+5859 TGGDNAAKEFD
-5870 VNSGAGGTGAFFEVD
+5870 VNSGAGGTGAFFESN

-5891 LPGADPLA
+5891 LPGAAPLP
-5899 NDTGTGL
+5899 NDTGTGI

-5921 AGFDKGEVVGFSGDM
+5921 TGFDAGEVVGFSGDM

-5945 KNGASG
+5945 KNGTNG
-5951 VDSGAVNG
+5951 VDSGALNG

-5971 GSAFTVK
+5971 GSAFTVM
-5978 FDDGTYATG
+5978 FDDGSFASG
-5987 YLGGEGSQAGS
+5987 YLGSDGSQAGS
-5998 VGTAVQNRTGA
+5998 VGTAVEDRA
-6009 EVALTV
+6009 EATVALTV
-6015 NGFASDEAGTYGG
+6015 NGFSSDEAGTYGG

-6039 GEAVRVTLSR
+6039 GETVLVTMSR
-6049 GVNPVTNTNNGVAD
+6049 GANPVTNTSNGVAE

-6068 LAAAHP
+6068 LAATHP
-6074 EFPVSNAADFQSVD
+6074 EFPVNNAADFQSVE

-6093 DGTATVAADAFDY
+6093 GGTATVAADAFDY
-6106 DSPNS
+6106 GDPNS
-6111 GGQSFGGTAF
+6111 GGQDFGGTAF

-6131 VAAAAVASDGTPLG
+6131 VGASAVGADGTPLG

-6169 AGTDGYYQLI
+6169 TAADGYYQLI

-6192 DADANGGSDPAG
+6192 DANANGGTDPAG

-6223 DGYYLYGSSSSTAIN
+6223 DGYYLYGSSTSTAIN

-6322 SWGFANKVDGSTG
+6322 NWGFANSVDGSSG

-6362 DYWEAFKGGAPGVN
+6362 DYWEAFKGGAPGTN
-6376 VSDSAFVEGEPDDPV
+6376 VSDSTFVEGEPGDPV

-6419 SVNLGKTDLELGDG
+6419 GVNLGKTDLELGDS
-6433 GRDIGLRFTD
+6433 GRDLGLRFTD
-6443 LDLESLE
+6443 LDLASLE
-6450 GVDITDAYIEFTARS
+6450 GVDITDAYIEFTTRP
-6465 NGGSSGTVE
+6465 NGGNSGTVE
-6474 ARIALEDSIS
+6474 ARVALEDSIS
-6484 AATFSSGN
+6484 AATFSSGD

-6523 DMLEDFLVE
+6523 DMLEDFLLDWE
-6532 WQDDLGTSDDIAFV
+6532 DDLTTSDDIAFI

-6553 RKAQSFEGGAAPVL
+6553 RKAQSFEGGEAPVL
-6567 VIEYDLLT
+6567 VIEYELLT